1 MVEKCMCS
9 HMCVGEDGRC
19 WNIAACAEKERVV
32 VSLCRWTRRQS
43 TSAVFAQTWVS
54 IRRRR
59 QRRLTRPWT
68 RCRYCLSASTNHSRF
83 ILHILTEDS
92 GPQMCRLQ
100 KLQEFVCVYHA
111 QSTKLLMI
119 NQSCLLWSGFLMMQ
133 PSLFFKYQESHVLH
147 LDTFACQKGL
157 NSTNT

>member
-1 MVEKCMCS
+1 MEGAGTSLRVQKNNVLLSVCA
-9 HMCVGEDGRC
+9 DGHGCR
-19 WNIAACAEKERVV
+19 ARL
-32 VSLCRWTRRQS
+32 LCLHRLGSPGLNQ
-43 TSAVFAQTWVS
+43 S

-59 QRRLTRPWT
+59 QRRLTGPWT

-100 KLQEFVCVYHA
+100 KLQEFVCVYRA

>member
-1 MVEKCMCS
+1 MSVKDS
-9 HMCVGEDGRC
+9 SGD
-19 WNIAACAEKERVV
+19 
-32 VSLCRWTRRQS
+32 L
-43 TSAVFAQTWVS
+43 
-54 IRRRR
+54 
-59 QRRLTRPWT
+59 
-68 RCRYCLSASTNHSRF
+68 YC
-83 ILHILTEDS
+83 
-92 GPQMCRLQ
+92 LQ